1 MSVKDNLLKLLEE
14 NRGKAVSGETI
25 AKDLNVSR
33 AAVWKSVKSLREE
46 GYDIQARTNSGYM
59 LSESSDIL
67 SENAIKAYYSGD
79 VHVLDEVD
87 STNSYA
93 KKLAADGAAHGTL
106 VVAKRQTN
114 GRGRQG
120 RSFCSPD
127 GGVYM
132 SVILRPDTD
141 FSNGVLITT
150 AAAVAVCR
158 AIENLL
164 PDSKVQIK
172 WVNDVFFGD
181 KKVCGI
187 LTEAV
192 FDMESRSIGSV
203 IVGIGVNLKTAE
215 SEFPEE
221 LLSTV
226 TSLHGNSVSRS
237 RLAAEIAN
245 ELLAVCDSMSTGE
258 YLDEYRERCFVI
270 GKNISFVENNVWY
283 DATAKTVDNT
293 GGLVVTLNDGE
304 EKTLRSGEV
313 QIKNI
318 EGILNR

>member
-1 MSVKDNLLKLLEE
+1 MSVKESLLSFLEE
-14 NRGKAVSGETI
+14 NRGTAVSGETI
-25 AKDLNVSR
+25 AKNLNVSR
-33 AAVWKSVKSLREE
+33 AAVWKAVKSLREE
-46 GYDIQARTNSGYM
+46 GYDIEARTNSGYM

-67 SENAIKAYYSGD
+67 SENAIKTYYSGD

-93 KKLAADGAAHGTL
+93 KKLAADGASHGTM
-106 VVAKRQTN
+106 VIAKRQTD

-158 AIENLL
+158 AIETLL

-203 IVGIGVNLKTAE
+203 IVGIGVNLKTSE
-215 SEFPEE
+215 SEFPKE

-226 TSLHGNSVSRS
+226 TSLHGNTVSRS

-245 ELLAVCDSMSTGE
+245 NLLSVCDTMSTGE

-270 GKNISFVENNVWY
+270 GKNISFTENNVWY
-283 DATAKTVDNT
+283 GATAKTVDNT
-293 GGLVVTLNDGE
+293 GGLVVTLPDGT

-313 QIKNI
+313 RIRNI
-318 EGILNR
+318 EGVLER